1 MTSTISHLVLL
12 PVVIPLAAAV
22 IDLLVLRQRLA
33 PRVRGG
39 IALAG
44 MAASTA
50 CSLALLART
59 SAGEVL
65 VFHVGG
71 WTGPF
76 GITLVAD
83 LLGSVMAVM
92 CQVVLTAGVL
102 YAAGSRDRSATYP
115 SFYPLLL
122 TLSSGLTGAMLTGDL
137 FNFFVFAELVV
148 ISGTVLT
155 AISDNKGG
163 TEAAFKYF
171 YMSTLA
177 AVLLLLACGSLYASY
192 GTLNMAD
199 LSRQI
204 AAAPD
209 RPLAGFALAMLVAAL
224 CIKSAVA
231 PFHFWQPDF
240 HTTAPTPVSALL
252 SSVVVKIG
260 VYGFIRLT
268 TLLYPHQAEP
278 VGSLLVVLGC
288 VGVLFGGLAA
298 VGTHDLKRM
307 LAYSTLAQ
315 IGFMLAAIGWG
326 TTMALAAAVVFAV
339 NHSLVKAAM
348 LMLAGAVA
356 SRAPVKTASFEVV
369 TGVGRA
375 VPAGGVL
382 FLLGG
387 MALAGMPPMNG
398 FVSKLGVLWSGVA
411 VAAYLPVVILA
422 SGGALTLVYV
432 ARALQRVWWQLPAE
446 GVVLKPYGDR
456 LVAPALLI
464 ALAVLLGVWPQPLLR
479 VAEATGAWLAAP
491 APYVTA
497 VLGGL

>member
-1 MTSTISHLVLL
+1 MSTISHLVLL
-12 PVVIPLAAAV
+12 PVVLPLAVAAL
-22 IDLLVLRQRLA
+22 DLALLRTKLA
-33 PRVRGG
+33 RGLRGG
-39 IALAG
+39 IALGG
-44 MAASTA
+44 MVASTA
-50 CSLALLART
+50 CSVALLARA

-71 WTGPF
+71 WTGPY

-83 LLGSVMAVM
+83 LLGAVMAVM

-102 YAAGSRDRSATYP
+102 YATGSRDRSATYP
-115 SFYPLLL
+115 SFYPLML
-122 TLSSGLTGAMLTGDL
+122 TLSAGLTGAMLTGDL

-155 AISDNKGG
+155 AISDNQGG
-163 TEAAFKYF
+163 TEAALKYF

-177 AVLLLLACGSLYASY
+177 AVLLLVACGSLYATY

-209 RPLAGFALAMLVAAL
+209 RPLAAFALALLMAAL

-240 HTTAPTPVSALL
+240 HTTAPTAVSALL
-252 SSVVVKIG
+252 SSVVVKLG

-268 TLLYPHQAEP
+268 TLLYPHVA
-278 VGSLLVVLGC
+278 GSIGDLLVVLGC
-288 VGVLFGGLAA
+288 GGVLFGGFAA

-315 IGFMLAAIGWG
+315 IGFILAAIGWG
-326 TTMALAAAVVFAV
+326 TPAALAAAVVFAV

-375 VPAGGVL
+375 VPGAGML

-411 VAAYLPVVILA
+411 VAAYVPVVVLA
-422 SGGALTLVYV
+422 AGGALTLVYV
-432 ARALQRVWWQLPAE
+432 ARALQRVWWQPSSDAAA
-446 GVVLKPYGDR
+446 LKPYGDR
-456 LVAPALLI
+456 LLAPALLI
-464 ALAVLLGVWPQPLLR
+464 GLSLLLGIWPQPLLH
-479 VAEATGAWLAAP
+479 VAEATGSWLARP
-491 APYVTA
+491 GPYVTA
-497 VLGGL
+497 VLGGQ